1 MNTWVLIIITSISS
15 MGGSITIMQTEFTS
29 EAKCEIAAKSI
40 LKQAK
45 SVIESIGCY
54 EK

>member
-1 MNTWVLIIITSISS
+1 MSTWVLIVITVISS
-15 MGGSITIMQTEFTS
+15 MGGSITIMQTDFSS